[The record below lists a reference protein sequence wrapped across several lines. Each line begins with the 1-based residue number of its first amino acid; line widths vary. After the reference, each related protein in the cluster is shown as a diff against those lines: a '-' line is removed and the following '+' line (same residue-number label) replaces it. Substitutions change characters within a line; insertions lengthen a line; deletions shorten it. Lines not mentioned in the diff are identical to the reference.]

1 MRRLT
6 HPGVYRVPEPGP
18 GPRDRSPGSADRHA
32 ARLGAR
38 LHRRRSTGRDG
49 YRRVRIAT
57 RHSNSRDQHERHL
70 RNCRATERR
79 ICHPLH
85 APGFHDAGSIGGGA
99 AGRHDRSQRRDAS
112 GRGGGSGAGH
122 CRYSDPTHVD
132 RDQLGHQS
140 NGGRGATGRTHRVP
154 DRRTAGVRGDVL
166 REDFDGD
173 GAIQSGVS
181 GFVDFAH
188 ATGTEV
194 ACDLVRAE
202 HGPWTERHLF
212 VIGFTS
218 RRPTGL
224 GR

>member
-1 MRRLT
+1 
-6 HPGVYRVPEPGP
+6 
-18 GPRDRSPGSADRHA
+18 
-32 ARLGAR
+32 
-38 LHRRRSTGRDG
+38 
-49 YRRVRIAT
+49 
-57 RHSNSRDQHERHL
+57 
-70 RNCRATERR
+70 
-79 ICHPLH
+79 
-85 APGFHDAGSIGGGA
+85 
-99 AGRHDRSQRRDAS
+99 
-112 GRGGGSGAGH
+112 
-122 CRYSDPTHVD
+122 
-132 RDQLGHQS
+132 
-140 NGGRGATGRTHRVP
+140 
-154 DRRTAGVRGDVL
+154 VL